1 MRSPVRVQ
9 RVLSD
14 TSSALCHEAHT
25 SPSREHSSRAPKS
38 SGSIFHM
45 SIRLQVE
52 LIRTSSGLVLTS
64 PRGASG
70 WRQGVV
76 FA

>member
-1 MRSPVRVQ
+1 MRSPVRVH
-9 RVLSD
+9 RVQSD
-14 TSSALCHEAHT
+14 TSSALCHEGQT

-52 LIRTSSGLVLTS
+52 LILTSSGVALTS
-64 PRGASG
+64 LHGA
-70 WRQGVV
+70 WRREGVV